1 MDKTIDYYKRCV
13 KELMLPY
20 ESLRTERS
28 KVELI
33 FDDERMRYMAVRVG
47 WADRKRL
54 HLCLVHIDISDGK
67 LIIQC
72 NNTEDLIIAE
82 LEAMGIP
89 RQHICSGFLP
99 PEVRTLV
106 DNPEHQPELVLA

>member
-1 MDKTIDYYKRCV
+1 MDKKVEQYKNCV
-13 KELMLPY
+13 KNLLLPY

-54 HLCLVHIDISDGK
+54 HPCLVHIDIYDGK
-67 LIIQC
+67 IIVQC
-72 NNTEDLIIAE
+72 NNTEDLLISA
-82 LEAMGIP
+82 LEEMGVP
-89 RQHICSGFLP
+89 RPHICSGFLP
-99 PEVRTLV
+99 PEVRALA
-106 DNPEHQPELVLA
+106 DMPECEAALALA